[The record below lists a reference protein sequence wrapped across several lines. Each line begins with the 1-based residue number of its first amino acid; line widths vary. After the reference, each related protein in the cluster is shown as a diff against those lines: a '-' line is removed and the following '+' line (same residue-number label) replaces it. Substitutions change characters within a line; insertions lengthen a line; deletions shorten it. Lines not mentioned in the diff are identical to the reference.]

1 MDLSELGAILSFPTN
16 KQLNTHLKKKK
27 KGNQSFKQSFALV
40 YGLQTTQQ
48 ERGSENMLWAHFS
61 VATSPTLN
69 VSLELPSPDLEGI
82 LHSLQFSLCSVFSIV
97 PGAPVLVI
105 PSMPGAFL
113 QHSLG
118 LRNLQVPSVG
128 VSKSSHSLLY
138 AQRVKGNLRARLGRA
153 SVSRWPFALLHLHP
167 LSFVSLVSNRA
178 P

>member
-1 MDLSELGAILSFPTN
+1 
-16 KQLNTHLKKKK
+16 
-27 KGNQSFKQSFALV
+27 
-40 YGLQTTQQ
+40 
-48 ERGSENMLWAHFS
+48 MLWAHFS

-153 SVSRWPFALLHLHP
+153 SALKSRWPFALLHLHP